1 MRRPKI
7 PQFLLGLLDRVF
19 RDGFVHAGNIAY
31 LSLTTL
37 FPLFILFT
45 AIAGIFGRTES
56 GNAALAGFIETLPA
70 DVAQLLAPAI
80 SGVLATRA
88 SGIFTFGALVA
99 LWTVTGFIE
108 TLRDVI
114 RRPYGVG
121 EQRAAWRS
129 RLLSALVAVG
139 FVLVVLLA
147 FFAQL
152 FLNLIMEFVG
162 EVIPIAADMARLIA
176 VSRIIPA
183 AVLFLALWGLF
194 RLLTPRRF
202 RHRVVCWPGALATA
216 VVWVGAALLMPVV
229 LGFTGGM
236 VVTYGA
242 LAGVMVALL
251 FFYVVGLGFVTGA
264 ELNAA
269 LAKRRDPTLGE
280 AEAAKGGS

>member
-1 MRRPKI
+1 MKRPQLPK
-7 PQFLLGLLDRVF
+7 LVLGIFDRVF

-45 AIAGIFGRTES
+45 AIAAMFGRTES
-56 GNAALAGFIETLPA
+56 GNAALAGFIETLPR
-70 DVAQLLAPAI
+70 DVAEILAPAI
-80 SGVLATRA
+80 SGVIASRA
-88 SGIFTFGALVA
+88 SGIFTFGAIVA

-114 RRPYGVG
+114 RRPYDIGPL
-121 EQRAAWRS
+121 RAAWRS
-129 RLLSALVAVG
+129 RLLSAVVAVG
-139 FVLVVLLA
+139 FVLIVLLS
-147 FFAQL
+147 FFAQI

-162 EVIPIAADMARLIA
+162 SIIPIAADVASLIA

-183 AVLFLALWGLF
+183 VVLFVALWGLF
-194 RLLTPRRF
+194 HLLTPRRF
-202 RHRVVCWPGALATA
+202 RHKVSSWPGALATA
-216 VVWVGAALLMPVV
+216 IVWVGAALLMPVV

-236 VVTYGA
+236 AVTYGA

-269 LAKRRDPTLGE
+269 LAKRRDPTLGKE
-280 AEAAKGGS
+280 EESKGTS